1 MKIIGKFFIV
11 VSFAISAWGLD
22 ADRAIAGIEWVDL
35 KVEGADSVRAAFGV
49 VKGKKSPAV
58 IFSHGTAVRRFGHQ
72 GSIDKAN
79 MDITDYVKELN
90 KMGYIAIAPVRSHL
104 SDTAYVQRGGTVGS
118 TDDWIAVIE
127 NGIQVVKAARIFL
140 TSNANVDPNR
150 IAIMG
155 FSEGGNIT
163 LWSAT
168 RESGYRAVVLLS
180 PATIRD
186 ARRYNLKQA
195 TKKSNLSSIDAP
207 VFLAVGEDD
216 IRPIRMI
223 TSRRLIPNLQEL
235 EKTLVFHIDYPGGHK
250 WFYEPRDALLDDLK
264 LFLAKHLR

>member
-1 MKIIGKFFIV
+1 VKIIGKIFIWV
-11 VSFAISAWGLD
+11 WFAISTWGLNVD
-22 ADRAIAGIEWVDL
+22 NAIAGIEWVDL
-35 KVEGADSVRAAFGV
+35 QVEGADKVRAAFGV
-49 VKGKKSPAV
+49 VKGNKLPAV
-58 IFSHGTAVRRFGHQ
+58 IFSHGTGVRHFGHQ
-72 GSIDKAN
+72 GSLNNAN
-79 MDITDYVKELN
+79 MDVTDYVKKLN
-90 KMGYIAIAPVRSHL
+90 NMGYIAIAPVRSHL

-140 TSNANVDPNR
+140 TSDANVDPNR

-195 TKKSNLSSIDAP
+195 TKKNNLSSIDAP
-207 VFLAVGEDD
+207 IFLAVGEDD

-250 WFYEPRDALLDDLK
+250 WFYEPRDALLNDLK
-264 LFLAKHLR
+264 LFLEKHLR

>member
-1 MKIIGKFFIV
+1 MKIIGKFFITV
-11 VSFAISAWGLD
+11 LFSISAWGLNS
-22 ADRAIAGIEWVDL
+22 DRAIAGIEWVDL
-35 KVEGADSVRAAFGV
+35 QVKGADKVRAAFGV
-49 VKGKKSPAV
+49 VKGKNLPAV
-58 IFSHGTAVRRFGHQ
+58 IFSHGTGVRRFGHQ
-72 GSIDKAN
+72 GSINNAN
-79 MDITDYVKELN
+79 MDVTYYVKELN

-104 SDTAYVQRGGTVGS
+104 SDSAYVKRGGTVGS
-118 TDDWIAVIE
+118 TNDWTAVVE

-140 TSNANVDPNR
+140 TSNAKVDPNR

-168 RESGYRAVVLLS
+168 RESGYKAVVLLS
-180 PATIRD
+180 PASIRD
-186 ARRYNLKQA
+186 AKKYSLRQA

-216 IRPIRMI
+216 IRPIRKI
-223 TSRRLIPNLQEL
+223 TSRKLIPNFQKLG
-235 EKTLVFHIDYPGGHK
+235 KTLVFHIDYPGGHK
-250 WFYEPRDALLDDLK
+250 WFYKPRGALLNDLK